1 MRWPPVDISLE
12 IAYGF
17 IAAVS
22 DQHNIMEPCLV
33 KVKQDG
39 IQCPG
44 IRDIAGKGAVIHG
57 HMAAE
62 SVYDNLQGLLQR
74 EMLLVLA
81 LVDISQ
87 FVSIC

>member
-1 MRWPPVDISLE
+1 
-12 IAYGF
+12 
-17 IAAVS
+17 
-22 DQHNIMEPCLV
+22 MEPGLIE
-33 KVKQDG
+33 VKQDG
-39 IQCPG
+39 IQSPG
-44 IRDIAGKGAVIHG
+44 VRNIARESAVIHG

-62 SVYDNLQGLLQR
+62 GVYDNLQSLLER